1 MTAEKQGIS
10 NKFIDFFHSLDKGVG
25 AKVVG
30 EDKTVSGKLNEQAA
44 AVVAKTREVD
54 QSRGV
59 TAKFSEYYSR
69 VFSTGVGQKWV
80 ALAAPELT
88 AGSSS
93 STRLRKSRCSTCTRR
108 PGVLP

>member
-59 TAKFSEYYSR
+59 TAKFSEYYNR

-80 ALAAPELT
+80 ALAAPELI

-93 STRLRKSRCSTCTRR
+93 STRLRKSRCWTCTRR